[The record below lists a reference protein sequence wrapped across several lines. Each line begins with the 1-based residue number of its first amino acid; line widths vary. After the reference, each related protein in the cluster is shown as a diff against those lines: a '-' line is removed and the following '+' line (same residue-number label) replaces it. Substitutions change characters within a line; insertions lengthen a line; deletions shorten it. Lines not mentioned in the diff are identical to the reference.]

1 MKVAMSVQTAV
12 AANSTNNNVVRDEQ
26 YQTVPFDGLLRLL
39 ATGSAAGLRHTLI
52 ISGTSILDAGFVNAQ
67 NRVPVTPDDE
77 VVTMVEVFQGQ
88 QIFLKVQNTTAGA
101 LTYNGLIEIEGF
113 VGE

>member
-1 MKVAMSVQTAV
+1 MKIGMSVQTAI
-12 AANSTNNNVVRDEQ
+12 AANATNNNVVRDEQ
-26 YQTVPFDGLLRLL
+26 YQTIPFDGVLRLL

-77 VVTMVEVFQGQ
+77 VITQVEVFQGQ
-88 QIFLKVQNTTAGA
+88 QVFLKVQNTTAGS
-101 LTYNGLIEIEGF
+101 LTYNALIEIEGY
-113 VGE
+113 VE